1 MRSLGAALLAAG
13 AAVAGYHGWLF
24 WGTGLSADRENADL
38 RRHVLERIHD
48 PVRRPERS
56 APRPVA
62 APRPPDTSPPAGA
75 MAILRIRSIGV
86 NHAVVEGTDSAD
98 LDRGPGHYT
107 STAYPWQDRGR
118 VGIAGHRTTYGA
130 PFWSLDELRA
140 GDEVLLLTARG
151 TFTYVV
157 RGQREVAPSHMGVLA
172 PTRRPTLVLTTC
184 SPRFSDARRL
194 VVFAVRRPPTA

>member
-1 MRSLGAALLAAG
+1 MRSLGVALLLAG
-13 AAVAGYHGWLF
+13 VAVAVYQGWLY
-24 WGTGLSADRENADL
+24 WGTGLSADRANTDL
-38 RRHVLERIHD
+38 RRRVIERIDDRARH
-48 PVRRPERS
+48 PERP

-62 APRPPDTSPPAGA
+62 APRAPAASPPAGA
-75 MAILRIRSIGV
+75 IAILRIPSIGV
-86 NHAVVEGTDSAD
+86 NHAVVEGTDSVD
-98 LDRGPGHYT
+98 LNRGPGHYT

-140 GDEVLLLTARG
+140 GDEVRLLTARG

-157 RGQREVAPSHMGVLA
+157 RGQREVAPSRTGVLA

-194 VVFAVRRPPTA
+194 VVSAVRRPPTG